1 MPELNNAKF
10 AFDNAIKLLNDNN
23 LKESV
28 EQLNEIIKIEP
39 NHIKSLNLL
48 GDIYIKLNKP
58 KESLHF
64 VNKALNIEKY
74 NKLNLEKKYK
84 LLLFLG
90 NESSSHETLKLLHKK
105 HPSINTAREL
115 SNYYL
120 KIDDEEKSDNVIQD
134 FFESDKTYSELYKG
148 IRHVKAG
155 RFKLAEEAYKKVLKS
170 LYSNNVYQKF

>member
-64 VNKALNIEKY
+64 VNKVLNIEKF

-90 NESSSHETLKLLHKK
+90 NEKVSPGFKIKL
-105 HPSINTAREL
+105 
-115 SNYYL
+115 
-120 KIDDEEKSDNVIQD
+120 
-134 FFESDKTYSELYKG
+134 
-148 IRHVKAG
+148 
-155 RFKLAEEAYKKVLKS
+155 
-170 LYSNNVYQKF
+170 

>member
-28 EQLNEIIKIEP
+28 EQLNEIIKIQP

-64 VNKALNIEKY
+64 VNKVLNIEKF
-74 NKLNLEKKYK
+74 NKFNPKDASRAAISGILMELRSGAALDPKMWPK
-84 LLLFLG
+84 
-90 NESSSHETLKLLHKK
+90 SSQDEALKVAK
-105 HPSINTAREL
+105 
-115 SNYYL
+115 
-120 KIDDEEKSDNVIQD
+120 
-134 FFESDKTYSELYKG
+134 
-148 IRHVKAG
+148 
-155 RFKLAEEAYKKVLKS
+155 
-170 LYSNNVYQKF
+170 